1 MIIKSLGD
9 IQVSIREV
17 FYKVFQVSYIKHI
30 YRSHIKANVISL
42 IHKYSF
48 TKDFLKRFQDYR
60 DTKKR
65 YKGLKNLISFKVKT
79 KKIIRAWEIKNYSLF
94 FKLSFLFVFAVPIK
108 LYNKVKNV
116 YVWLQPFVK
125 SSFKSIRKL
134 FNLINVDKK

>member
-65 YKGLKNLISFKVKT
+65 YRGLKNLISFKVKT
-79 KKIIRAWEIKNYSLF
+79 KKIICAWEIKNYPLF
-94 FKLSFLFVFAVPIK
+94 FKLSFLFVFAVPIN
-108 LYNKVKNV
+108 LYNKVKNT
-116 YVWLQPFVK
+116 YIWLQPFVK